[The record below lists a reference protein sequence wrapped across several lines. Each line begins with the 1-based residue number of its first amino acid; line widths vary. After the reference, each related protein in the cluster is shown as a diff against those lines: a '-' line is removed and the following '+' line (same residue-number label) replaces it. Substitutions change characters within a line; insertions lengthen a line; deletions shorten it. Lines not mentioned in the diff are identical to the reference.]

1 MQSEKFW
8 TLLLYA
14 FLAVACI
21 NALLASCTRQY
32 FKNRSSGL
40 LSHSQL
46 RIKQGTA
53 DFEHR
58 LNVFVQTFLLSLISW
73 RIYMIVLPVW
83 LASCAV
89 YMLPAFMT
97 K

>member
-1 MQSEKFW
+1 MQSERLW
-8 TLLLYA
+8 TFLLYS
-14 FLAVACI
+14 FLAIASI
-21 NALLASCTRQY
+21 NALLASCTRKY
-32 FKNRSSGL
+32 FKNRSSGH

-58 LNVFVQTFLLSLISW
+58 LNVFVQTFLLSLVSW
-73 RIYMIVLPVW
+73 RIYLIVLLVW

-89 YMLPAFMT
+89 SILPSLMT

>member
-1 MQSEKFW
+1 MQSERLW
-8 TLLLYA
+8 TFLWCS
-14 FLAVACI
+14 FLAIALI
-21 NALLASCTRQY
+21 NALLASSTKRY
-32 FKNRSSGL
+32 FKTRSSGH

-58 LNVFVQTFLLSLISW
+58 LNVFVQTFLLSLVSW
-73 RIYMIVLPVW
+73 RVYLIVLLTW

-89 YMLPAFMT
+89 YLLPGFMDE
-97 K
+97 

>member
-1 MQSEKFW
+1 MQSEKLW
-8 TLLLYA
+8 TFLLYS
-14 FLAVACI
+14 FLAVAAI

-32 FKNRSSGL
+32 FKNRSSGH

-58 LNVFVQTFLLSLISW
+58 LNVFVQTFLLSLVSW
-73 RIYMIVLPVW
+73 RIYLIVLLVW
-83 LASCAV
+83 MAFCAV
-89 YMLPAFMT
+89 YILPAFIT